1 MNQLSNA
8 AREAFLGGDLAWD
21 SDEFRVV
28 LLDATYVFAAGH
40 DNLDDVLA
48 GARVAVS
55 GALVSKTIANGIAD
69 AADVT
74 FVALPTGDTITQ
86 VWVYRH
92 TGVESTS
99 KLVAYYDTRGD
110 GAAISVATNGGDV
123 VVEWSNLTN
132 RMFKI

>member
-28 LLDATYVFAAGH
+28 LLDATYVFNAAH

-74 FVALPTGDTITQ
+74 YVALPIGDTITQ

>member
-1 MNQLSNA
+1 MNRLA
-8 AREAFLGGDLAWD
+8 DKAREGFLGGDLAWD
-21 SDEFRVV
+21 TDEFRVL
-28 LLDATYVFAAGH
+28 LLDATYVFDAAH

-48 GARVAVS
+48 GSRVAVS
-55 GALVSKTIANGIAD
+55 GALVSKTITDGIAD

-74 FVALPTGDTITQ
+74 LVALPAGDTITQ

-92 TGVESTS
+92 TGVEATS

-123 VVEWSNLTN
+123 IVEWSSTTN
-132 RMFKI
+132 RMFKL